1 MKATMTD
8 VQKAIEQLGCGWNI
22 SFIFHRQEDLIP
34 EIGRALGLSGRWILM
49 GLGLHLFILVFLQ
62 NVWMVV
68 LELANSSK
76 ISVAF
81 CIALVTELDV
91 NGKIP

>member
-1 MKATMTD
+1 
-8 VQKAIEQLGCGWNI
+8 
-22 SFIFHRQEDLIP
+22 
-34 EIGRALGLSGRWILM
+34 M